1 MNLDAMN
8 KLLVKYSIEFVVV
21 VLGIG
26 LSFYVDDLRQ
36 HEYDVELKN
45 RSLLRIRANIHSD
58 IQDAEWNIHLHKTV
72 IRSCNTL
79 LSKHAHY
86 FDHARDSLA
95 GLLRYQSI
103 VNSQFLDNT
112 EEYEML
118 KNAGLIRLIE
128 SDSLVV
134 ELQTKYS
141 LHDMYK
147 NVEEDIHRINNEI
160 ERCYCEL
167 TDLSVIHER
176 KGYFNH
182 GTYISSQPVPSECL
196 NWVWVK
202 KKASQR
208 YIDLVNDGIKRDQ
221 GLLQAI
227 DLELPPDMTP
237 LEEKESFEEQ
247 FNRNNRE

>member
-1 MNLDAMN
+1 MN
-8 KLLVKYSIEFVVV
+8 KLLVKYSIEFV
-21 VLGIG
+21 LWCWDWGP
-26 LSFYVDDLRQ
+26 YVDDLRQ
-36 HEYDVELKN
+36 HVRCGTEKQVVAPDSGEHP
-45 RSLLRIRANIHSD
+45 LRHPRRK
-58 IQDAEWNIHLHKTV
+58 WNIHLHKTV

-160 ERCYCEL
+160 ERCYCGL

>member
-1 MNLDAMN
+1 MN

-58 IQDAEWNIHLHKTV
+58 IQDAKWNIHLHRTV
-72 IRSCNTL
+72 ISSCNKL

-86 FDHARDSLA
+86 FDHARDSLSKH
-95 GLLRYQSI
+95 LRYQSI
-103 VNSQFLDNT
+103 VNSTFLDNT

-118 KNAGLIRLIE
+118 KNAGLMRLIE

-141 LHDMYK
+141 IHDFYK
-147 NVEEDIHRINNEI
+147 NVEADINRINNEI
-160 ERCYCEL
+160 EECYCGL
-167 TDLSVIHER
+167 TDLSLIHESR
-176 KGYFNH
+176 GHFNY
-182 GTYISSQPVPSECL
+182 GKYNSKQPVPPACL
-196 NWVWVK
+196 NWIWVK

-208 YIDLVNDGIKRDQ
+208 YIALVEDGIKRDK

-227 DLELPPDMTP
+227 DFELPPDMTP
-237 LEEKESFEEQ
+237 LEEKDSFEEQ
-247 FNRNNRE
+247 FNQSNKESTP